1 MPLGLGV
8 VQDCADL
15 IVILPSTEGSLQT
28 AIDVALTSKCYNAC
42 DMAEILRS
50 KNLTTKFQ
58 ILLEVAAN
66 QPNVQQKDIA
76 KKLNIT
82 SQAVSEYV
90 KELIKDGW
98 LSSQGRSRYRVT
110 REGVNWIL
118 RMARQLQGY
127 SAFVS
132 KVVSDI
138 SVSTAIADGVL
149 SKGQPVSL
157 FMRDGLLFAS
167 GLVRDKEPGGIA
179 VSEAKEG
186 EDVGISNVEGVIKLE
201 TGKVTIARVPNIEEG
216 GSRNTD
222 LVKLRQEVDRA
233 KLVGAIGVESLVALK
248 QIGIKPQY
256 LYGVREA
263 AIEAAYCGL
272 PFLIV
277 CVEDVLSA
285 VTQRLEEEN
294 LDYRVVESRK
304 NREAPT
310 T

>member
-1 MPLGLGV
+1 MLVGLLCHLGLWI
-8 VQDCADL
+8 A
-15 IVILPSTEGSLQT
+15 
-28 AIDVALTSKCYNAC
+28 AYVALSGKCYNAC

-58 ILLEVAAN
+58 ILLEVAAK

-90 KELIKDGW
+90 KELTKDGW

-110 REGVNWIL
+110 REGVDWIL

-138 SVSTAIADGVL
+138 SVSTAIADNEL
-149 SKGQPVSL
+149 SAGQPVSL
-157 FMRDGLLFAS
+157 YMRDGLLFAS
-167 GLVRDKEPGGIA
+167 SVTGDKGPRGIA

-201 TGKVTIARVPNIEEG
+201 TGNVTIARVPNIQEG
-216 GSRNTD
+216 GSRNSD
-222 LVKLRQEVDRA
+222 LVKLRQEVGRA
-233 KLVGAIGVESLVALK
+233 KLVGAIGVEALVALK
-248 QIGIKPQY
+248 QIDMKPHY

-277 CVEDVLSA
+277 CAEDVVSA
-285 VTQRLEEEN
+285 VVQRLQEEN
-294 LDYRVVESRK
+294 LDYDIVDLKR
-304 NREAPT
+304 NGEAPNI
-310 T
+310 